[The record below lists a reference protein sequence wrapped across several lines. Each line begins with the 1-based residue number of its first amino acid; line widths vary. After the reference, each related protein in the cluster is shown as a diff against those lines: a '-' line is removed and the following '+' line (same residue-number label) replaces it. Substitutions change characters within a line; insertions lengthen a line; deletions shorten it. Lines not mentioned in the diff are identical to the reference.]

1 MTDIES
7 TRQNRNKLFVGLW
20 IAIVLFYIAWVIV
33 KPLSETRPTWSL
45 LITFGLRSWTTGA
58 LILAS
63 MRTEQSSRHRIWRF
77 ISLAFVCWTIID
89 GMNFTYW
96 ITGSMLPAVP
106 HWIDAIRLC
115 AYLATMIVTF
125 SYPTTPAEGLGR
137 TRNQLDI
144 VLTSIAVLGLSWLVF
159 LLPILSVRFIDPVI
173 VFWRSLFSILDLL
186 LLVYFTRLL
195 LLAETDSDRKTLN
208 YLTLATLF
216 FGISDL
222 VFGVL
227 SLQENYSPGGMAE
240 VGWMIGSSFF
250 YLAAD
255 YTIRNPASQSDS
267 DGAVSR
273 HPIARRLGRI
283 MPVGLTGIVIGYML
297 LDWWMGGQVE
307 LVGVA
312 IVVLLAVLLVARQ
325 GVIAGQMEFRQYA
338 SLVRNAVDMAFVCDL
353 EGRLLLVNPAF
364 LRDLGLDA
372 EEWETRKV
380 QDVVRNASRWEQLA
394 DAAQAAGWSG
404 EITFRKKDK
413 STFPAALSLRPIED
427 ERKSKVVLAGT
438 AHDLTQVKQ
447 RENALHDALRQVAAA
462 RAELEELNLAL
473 EEKVEHRTMELEETI
488 NDLARLNEELQELD
502 KLKTEFVALVSH
514 ELRAPLTN
522 ISTGIELLL
531 SGQPKLESDS
541 VDSLE
546 LVQAEINRLS
556 KLVDTILDL
565 SALEAGRFPLQIR
578 AVTLNTIAGRVCQRY
593 IEEDQ
598 AGRLDLKIPDNLPQ
612 ALADEQAVESIFQHL
627 LDNALKYTSKGEIV
641 LEGDREEDH
650 LWIAVDDGGEGIPE
664 HERERIFDMFHRLD
678 TRDNRDIYGYGLGLS
693 MVKRLLEA
701 MQGDIRVEESQRG
714 GARFVFWLPI
724 QMGVEGHTEGS
735 DEMGA

>member
-1 MTDIES
+1 MTDIER
-7 TRQNRNKLFVGLW
+7 TRQDRSKWFIGLW
-20 IAIVLFYIAWVIV
+20 IAIVLFYLAWVIV
-33 KPLSETRPTWSL
+33 KPLSETRQTWSL
-45 LITFGLRSWTTGA
+45 LITFGLRSWTTGT
-58 LILAS
+58 LIFAS
-63 MRTEQSSRHRIWRF
+63 MRTKASSRHRIWRF
-77 ISLAFVCWTIID
+77 IALAFVCWTIID

-96 ITGSMLPAVP
+96 LTDSLLPGVP

-125 SYPTTPAEGLGR
+125 SYPTTPVEGLGR
-137 TRNQLDI
+137 ARNQLDI
-144 VLTSIAVLGLSWLVF
+144 VLTGIAVLGLAWLIF
-159 LLPILSVRFIDPVI
+159 LLPILSVRFLDPVI
-173 VFWRSLFSILDLL
+173 VFWRSLFPIFDLL
-186 LLVYFTRLL
+186 LLVFFTRLL
-195 LLAETDSDRKTLN
+195 LLAETDRDRKILR

-222 VFGVL
+222 IFGVL
-227 SLQENYSPGGMAE
+227 SLQERYSPGGVVE
-240 VGWMIGSSFF
+240 VGWMIGSSFY
-250 YLAAD
+250 YLAAY
-255 YTIRNPASQSDS
+255 YTIRNSTARS
-267 DGAVSR
+267 GTVREASR
-273 HPIARRLGRI
+273 HPLTRRLGRM
-283 MPVGLTGIVIGYML
+283 MPVCITGMVIGYLL

-312 IVVLLAVLLVARQ
+312 VVALLAVLLVARQ

-338 SLVRNAVDMAFVCDL
+338 SLVTNAVDMAFVCDL

-364 LRDLGLDA
+364 LRGLGLDA
-372 EEWETRKV
+372 EELETRKV
-380 QDVVRNASRWEQLA
+380 QDVVRNASRWEQLV
-394 DAAQAAGWSG
+394 DEAQAEGWSG
-404 EITFRKKDK
+404 EITFRKQDN
-413 STFPAALSLRPIED
+413 STFPAALALRPIED
-427 ERKSKVVLAGT
+427 ERKSKMVLAGT

-462 RAELEELNLAL
+462 RSDLEELNLAL
-473 EEKVEHRTMELEETI
+473 EVKVEHRTRELEQTI

-531 SGQPKLESDS
+531 SDHPKLESDS

-546 LVQAEINRLS
+546 LVQAEIKRLS

-565 SALEAGRFPLQIR
+565 SALEAGRFPLEIR
-578 AVTLNTIAGRVCQRY
+578 AVDLSMIASRACQRY
-593 IEEDQ
+593 VEEDQ
-598 AGRLDLKIPDNLPQ
+598 AGRFDLKMPDNLPL

-627 LDNALKYTSKGEIV
+627 LDNALKYTSEGGIV
-641 LEGDREEDH
+641 LEGGREEDQ

-701 MQGDIRVEESQRG
+701 MQGGIRVEESDRG

-724 QMGVEGHTEGS
+724 QMEAEGLARGS
-735 DEMGA
+735 DEKGD

>member
-1 MTDIES
+1 MMDIER
-7 TRQNRNKLFVGLW
+7 TRQDRSKWFIGLW

-63 MRTEQSSRHRIWRF
+63 MRTEESTRHRTWRF

-89 GMNFTYW
+89 GMNFTFW
-96 ITGSMLPAVP
+96 LTDFMLPGVP
-106 HWIDAIRLC
+106 HWIDIIRLC

-125 SYPTTPAEGLGR
+125 SYPTAPVERLGR

-144 VLTSIAVLGLSWLVF
+144 VLTGISVLGLAWLIF
-159 LLPILSVRFIDPVI
+159 LLPILSVRFLDPVV
-173 VFWRSLFSILDLL
+173 VFWRSLFPIFDLL
-186 LLVYFTRLL
+186 LLTYFTRLL
-195 LLAETDSDRKTLN
+195 LLAETDRDRKILN
-208 YLTLATLF
+208 YLTFATLF

-222 VFGVL
+222 ISGVL
-227 SLQENYSPGGMAE
+227 SLQESYSPGGVVE
-240 VGWMIGSSFF
+240 VGWMIGSGFY
-250 YLAAD
+250 YLAAY
-255 YTIRNPASQSDS
+255 YTIRNSTSRSDS
-267 DGAVSR
+267 DREVRR
-273 HPIARRLGRI
+273 HPIARRLGRL
-283 MPVGLTGIVIGYML
+283 MPVGLTGVVIGYML
-297 LDWWMGGQVE
+297 LDWWMGGQIE

-312 IVVLLAVLLVARQ
+312 IVALLAVLLVARQ

-338 SLVRNAVDMAFVCDL
+338 SLVTNAVDMAFVCDL

-364 LRDLGLDA
+364 LRDLGLGA

-380 QDVVRNASRWEQLA
+380 QDVVRNASRWEQLV
-394 DAAQAAGWSG
+394 DEAQAAGWSG
-404 EITFRKKDK
+404 EITFRKQDG
-413 STFPAALSLRPIED
+413 STFPAALALRSIED

-462 RAELEELNLAL
+462 RAELEDLNLAL
-473 EEKVEHRTMELEETI
+473 EEKVEHRTRELEQTV

-531 SGQPKLESDS
+531 SGQPKLESKN

-546 LVQAEINRLS
+546 LVQAEITRLS
-556 KLVDTILDL
+556 KLVDTILDI
-565 SALEAGRFPLQIR
+565 SALEAGRFPLDIR
-578 AVTLNTIAGRVCQRY
+578 TVPLRAIASRVCQRY

-598 AGRLDLKIPDNLPQ
+598 AGRLNLTIPENLPTV
-612 ALADEQAVESIFQHL
+612 LADEQAVDSIFQHL
-627 LDNALKYTSKGEIV
+627 LDNALKYTSEGEIV
-641 LEGDREEDH
+641 LEGGREEDH

-701 MQGDIRVEESQRG
+701 MQGGIRVEESQRG

-724 QMGVEGHTEGS
+724 QMEAEDHDGGG
-735 DEMGA
+735 DEMGD